1 MNVYAEA
8 ITLSC
13 VYILVLELV
22 YCDSKY
28 NTYERTEKFLLQSEF
43 KRYINCR

>member
-13 VYILVLELV
+13 VYIRVLELV

-28 NTYERTEKFLLQSEF
+28 NKYERPFYRVNS